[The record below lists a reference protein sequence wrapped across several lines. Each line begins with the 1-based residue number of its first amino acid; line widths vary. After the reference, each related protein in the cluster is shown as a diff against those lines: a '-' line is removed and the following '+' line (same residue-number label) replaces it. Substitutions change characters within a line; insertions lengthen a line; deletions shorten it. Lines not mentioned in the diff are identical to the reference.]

1 MIELARSHLGERN
14 EEFVSYI
21 HQGVL
26 ELRGEPLITN
36 NAPAIHRE
44 GDSLMI
50 RSAMTGH
57 WASRRLDQ

>member
-26 ELRGEPLITN
+26 ELRGEPSIRRTTLLQSI
-36 NAPAIHRE
+36 E
-44 GDSLMI
+44 MMLI
-50 RSAMTGH
+50 RSVMTGH